1 MLTAPPLIRLCQ
13 QPPPAERRAIW
24 HGPWGAL
31 RLIGTRHEI
40 IQTVF
45 VDPSDPSDPVDRATG
60 NEPAWCSQGRWRVAL
75 TGTAFQIRV
84 WRALVRLQPGQRIT
98 YRGLAERIGRPR
110 AVRAVASA
118 VARNPVPVLI
128 PCHRVVRSDGDLG
141 GYLGGRERKCRI
153 LQWEQSQ
160 ESA

>member
-1 MLTAPPLIRLCQ
+1 MLTASPLIRLCQ
-13 QPPPAERRAIW
+13 QPPPAERRATW

-45 VDPSDPSDPVDRATG
+45 VDPSDPADRTIS
-60 NEPAWCSQGRWRVAL
+60 NEPAWSSQGRWRVAL
-75 TGTAFQIRV
+75 TGTVFQVRV
-84 WRALVRLQPGQRIT
+84 WRALARLQPGQRIT
-98 YRGLAERIGRPR
+98 YRGLAECIGRPR

-118 VARNPVPVLI
+118 VARNPVPVLV
-128 PCHRVVRSDGDLG
+128 PCHRVVRSDGDIG

-153 LQWEQSQ
+153 LQWEQQQ
-160 ESA
+160 ETA